1 MRILGVD
8 YGEKR
13 IGLAVSIPFQDM
25 AVPLKVIEVVS
36 HKKALQEIVETVIEE
51 SVDMIVVGLPVN
63 MNGTSGEMV
72 DRVMVFVARLSEA
85 TGKKV
90 ETWDERLTTVMAEKS
105 MLDGDLSRS
114 KRKKIRDKISA
125 QILLQDYLESKIA
138 ER

>member
-13 IGLAVSIPFQDM
+13 IGLAVSIPFENM
-25 AVPLKVIEVVS
+25 AVPLKVIEVIS
-36 HKKALQEIVETVIEE
+36 KKKAIQDIAQTVMDE

-63 MNGTSGEMV
+63 MNGSSGEMV
-72 DRVMVFVARLSEA
+72 DRVMDFVAKVAEA

-125 QILLQDYLESKIA
+125 QILLQDYIESKYGQ
-138 ER
+138 R

>member
-13 IGLAVSIPFQDM
+13 IGLAVSIPFQNM
-25 AVPLKVIEVVS
+25 AVPLKVINVVS
-36 HKKALQEIVETVIEE
+36 HKKAILEIAETVVQE
-51 SVDMIVVGLPVN
+51 SVDMIVVGLPIN
-63 MNGTSGEMV
+63 MDGSSGEMV
-72 DRVMVFVARLSEA
+72 DRVMDFVAKVAAA

-114 KRKKIRDKISA
+114 KRKSIRDKISA
-125 QILLQDYLESKIA
+125 QILLQDYLESRTEA
-138 ER
+138 R